1 MLLACGRAAI
11 RTKDWRPEDVD
22 LAFEVHWPEFVN
34 QARRHGLMP
43 IVYRYLEVNGA
54 CPKEIRR
61 WLHDEAVGA
70 VAGNFQQISALR
82 AAAACFERSGIP
94 WLCVKG
100 PVTAATLYDEP
111 ALRSFSDIDL
121 VIRLPDFEA
130 AYASLIEAGYRP
142 KFDISPQLQQLLFRT
157 QATQL
162 VGELGSEKIDL
173 HWQLLPMKYSFALA
187 MNEVWA
193 RAEPTNTLGICVNT
207 LGRYDT
213 LLFLCL
219 HAAKHD
225 WWRLN
230 WLVDI
235 AALIT
240 RSDRL
245 DWDGLAND
253 LEHTS
258 RSTPLR
264 VSLMLVE
271 TLVGVDLPARISNL
285 LSDDSTAVALCNER
299 IMRWRREPQVSIS
312 PWPWHSLYYRSMSLS
327 ADRRHYW
334 HDVLLR
340 PTPLEW
346 KAVPLPFSCRGA
358 YYAVRPLRLMWKHC
372 VRKKD

>member
-1 MLLACGRAAI
+1 MSDYHPLTAMAGLGPGFRMLLACGRAAI
-11 RTKDWRPEDVD
+11 GTKKGKAVHVD
-22 LAFEVHWPEFVN
+22 LTSEVQWTQFIN
-34 QARRHGLMP
+34 QARRHGLVP
-43 IVYRYLEVNGA
+43 TVNRYLEANGG
-54 CPKEIRR
+54 CPNELKT
-61 WLHDEAVGA
+61 WLHDEAVSA
-70 VAGNFQQISALR
+70 VAGTLQKVSALK
-82 AAAACFERSGIP
+82 AAAACFESSGIP

-121 VIRLPDFEA
+121 VIRRQDFEA
-130 AYASLIEAGYRP
+130 AYASFIKDGYRP
-142 KFDISPQLQQLLFRT
+142 QFALSPQWQALLFRT

-162 VGELGSEKIDL
+162 VGELSSQKIDL
-173 HWQLLPMKYSFALA
+173 HWQLVPMEYSFAPA

-193 RAEPTNTLGICVNT
+193 RAEPANTFGIRLNTLGP
-207 LGRYDT
+207 YDM
-213 LLFLCL
+213 LVFLCL

-245 DWDGLAND
+245 DWDALADD

-271 TLVGVDLPARISNL
+271 ILFGVNLPARISKL
-285 LSDDSTAVALCNER
+285 LNDDLDGGGHLQRAHHAMATRAASVDIPVALAQLVLSLDE
-299 IMRWRREPQVSIS
+299 SICRS
-312 PWPWHSLYYRSMSLS
+312 P
-327 ADRRHYW
+327 
-334 HDVLLR
+334 
-340 PTPLEW
+340 
-346 KAVPLPFSCRGA
+346 
-358 YYAVRPLRLMWKHC
+358 
-372 VRKKD
+372 